1 MAPSDAPAELLE
13 SYSFSRELGFSHAE
27 FFRSLPAAIA
37 HREYVV
43 CGNMLRLDYEQGRV
57 EIELGP
63 EQVRAIASLR
73 IPNTKVTFTFYKLSQ
88 SQREQFMQRFNL
100 YFQRGGG

>member
-1 MAPSDAPAELLE
+1 MTSGDASAELVPNH
-13 SYSFSRELGFSHAE
+13 SFTRELGFSHKE

-43 CGNMLRLDYEQGRV
+43 CGNTVRLGYEKGSVR
-57 EIELGP
+57 IELGP

-73 IPNTKVTFTFYKLSQ
+73 LPSTKVTFSFFDISKL
-88 SQREQFMQRFNL
+88 QRDRFMQRFDL